1 MIFFIVFFLRSV
13 HFCLAPKLLILL
25 AEFYSS
31 TCLVQFTCKQFKEYE
46 VHKLNFIHFLIRKY
60 LIDKYLKY
68 ERFQLNYRVMA
79 ADSSDGVMTAEEMR
93 RYLFSEVKTSYADH
107 ELQEMFTA
115 LDQDNDGKV
124 KMEDFV
130 RLLATENSV
139 DVQDE
144 SPNCAEYCVIL

>member
-1 MIFFIVFFLRSV
+1 MSCPIHMQTKNSKSTKCTKGQRVCHLNLKV
-13 HFCLAPKLLILL
+13 YVLILK
-25 AEFYSS
+25 FY
-31 TCLVQFTCKQFKEYE
+31 LKDE
-46 VHKLNFIHFLIRKY
+46 
-60 LIDKYLKY
+60 YLKY
-68 ERFQLNYRVMA
+68 GQFQLYYRVMA
-79 ADSSDGVMTAEEMR
+79 ADSSDGVMTADEMR

-139 DVQDE
+139 DVQDD

>member
-1 MIFFIVFFLRSV
+1 
-13 HFCLAPKLLILL
+13 
-25 AEFYSS
+25 
-31 TCLVQFTCKQFKEYE
+31 
-46 VHKLNFIHFLIRKY
+46 
-60 LIDKYLKY
+60 
-68 ERFQLNYRVMA
+68 MA
-79 ADSSDGVMTAEEMR
+79 ADSSDGVMTADEMR

-139 DVQDE
+139 DVQDD